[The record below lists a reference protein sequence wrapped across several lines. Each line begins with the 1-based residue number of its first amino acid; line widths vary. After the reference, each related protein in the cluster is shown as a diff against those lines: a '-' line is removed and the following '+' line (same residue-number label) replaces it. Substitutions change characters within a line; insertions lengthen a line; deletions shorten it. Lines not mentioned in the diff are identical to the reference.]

1 MVKTAPKA
9 ASVKNALATR
19 KPNSDY
25 VSNKATGFRN
35 LMKYRTSE
43 ACKKAVHG
51 WGSPGGGVVDPLLI
65 YTGGPQGFISG
76 GTQAILLCIY
86 LCTYI
91 YIHVHMHLVYIC
103 VHVPFHTISS
113 MLLAGPLP

>member
-1 MVKTAPKA
+1 VPPGAIMVKTAPKA

-91 YIHVHMHLVYIC
+91 YIYMYIC
-103 VHVPFHTISS
+103 I
-113 MLLAGPLP
+113 